1 MAEQQRRGR
10 PPLHVTGGNLL
21 SRAPYE
27 PDDGV
32 GPYSRKELLRMDSD
46 FVTSMRAA
54 IERGL
59 ERRPE
64 SEAPER
70 AA

>member
-1 MAEQQRRGR
+1 MSDNQRRRGQSSWHLSGR
-10 PPLHVTGGNLL
+10 ASALV
-21 SRAPYE
+21 RAPSE

-46 FVTSMRAA
+46 FVSAMEAA

-59 ERRPE
+59 ERSPRQDD
-64 SEAPER
+64 R

>member
-1 MAEQQRRGR
+1 MSQQQRRGR
-10 PPLHVTGGNLL
+10 PPLHISGGNAL
-21 SRAPYE
+21 SRGPYE

-46 FVTSMRAA
+46 FVAAMEAA

-59 ERRPE
+59 ER
-64 SEAPER
+64 APQQDER

>member
-1 MAEQQRRGR
+1 
-10 PPLHVTGGNLL
+10 V
-21 SRAPYE
+21 RAPSE

-46 FVTSMRAA
+46 FVSAMEAA

-59 ERRPE
+59 ERSPRQDD
-64 SEAPER
+64 R